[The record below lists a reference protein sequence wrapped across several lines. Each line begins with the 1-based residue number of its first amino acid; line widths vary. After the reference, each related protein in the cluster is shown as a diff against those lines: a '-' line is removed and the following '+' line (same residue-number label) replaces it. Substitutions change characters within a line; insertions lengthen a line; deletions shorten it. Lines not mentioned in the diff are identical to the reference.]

1 MSATDPTTA
10 AAGRR
15 PSRRKSGEG
24 RADELSE
31 DELAMAS
38 EAQASSGDWSAG
50 PPPGK
55 ANAFWPSFIRMLS
68 LLMPFKRSLAV
79 AMAAAI
85 GSVVLTVASRGGSA
99 PICPRASPRSRS
111 PRV

>member
-68 LLMPFKRSLAV
+68 LMMHFNRSLHPKRTRLNSSHNV
-79 AMAAAI
+79 QCRMP
-85 GSVVLTVASRGGSA
+85 SSA
-99 PICPRASPRSRS
+99 
-111 PRV
+111 